1 MSHRRKFLRRCRSF
15 TTFNKLVCSAR
26 ILKIPSGFEVRSITG
41 YSNSKQVSA
50 AQVNEYRKSDIDES
64 LWSVDFSRK
73 ALGKIGL
80 LVEIE
85 KELFRSQFVDT
96 NGRRHRSLICL
107 FPQVSDAYIE
117 YSSGSTIVYGPVSL
131 RINPETVT
139 GLQQATA
146 AKAVE
151 KIAARGSQS
160 QASQAVLSYTF
171 SGTPL
176 SFDQCFTPQTANH
189 RRDN

>member
-1 MSHRRKFLRRCRSF
+1 MIEVDVTSQKI
-15 TTFNKLVCSAR
+15 SATMQVVYD
-26 ILKIPSGFEVRSITG
+26 IQQAGVFSTDLKIPRGFEVRSITG
-41 YSNSKQVSA
+41 HSNSKQVSA

-85 KELFRSQFVDT
+85 KELSDPNLLTPTGETSVID
-96 NGRRHRSLICL
+96 LP

-151 KIAARGSQS
+151 KIAARR
-160 QASQAVLSYTF
+160 AV
-171 SGTPL
+171 
-176 SFDQCFTPQTANH
+176 
-189 RRDN
+189 